1 MVTINQPLGN
11 NPKEWNLSAQTMKG
25 KEHEYKLTLEVIPLK
40 ILELTSAFN
49 SSFDFSHTHLK

>member
-1 MVTINQPLGN
+1 MATDNQSLGN

-49 SSFDFSHTHLK
+49 SGFDFSRTHLK